1 MKIVIDEKACKK
13 HKMTVPEVLY
23 ALAIR
28 AGLTGNDVQE
38 MLSKEILVEGQD
50 SWYMVTQHWSDTLDE
65 VLADSSGITDDN
77 RLLNLAKKIQNI
89 FPAGYKV
96 DERTGAKYYHKSNS
110 RVIQNALKRFI
121 AYYEDY
127 SDEDILD
134 AAQRYVNSYE
144 GNYSRIEMA
153 NYFVFKDNRTK
164 GGEITSSLAT
174 FLENKDSGEGEM
186 RVNNTS
192 DWMMSVKN

>member
-65 VLADSSGITDDN
+65 ILADSSGNVEKNDEELTELAIKMREVYPEGKQPGSIYFFRCNKREVMLKLKKFFLTHGNYTDE
-77 RLLNLAKKIQNI
+77 Q
-89 FPAGYKV
+89 
-96 DERTGAKYYHKSNS
+96 
-110 RVIQNALKRFI
+110 
-121 AYYEDY
+121 
-127 SDEDILD
+127 ILD
-134 AAQRYVNSYE
+134 ATKRFVNSFHGDYRYLPLIKYFISKQKSIQE
-144 GNYSRIEMA
+144 EDGTVHNVEYSP
-153 NYFVFKDNRTK
+153 
-164 GGEITSSLAT
+164 LADY
-174 FLENKDSGEGEM
+174 LENKGGDVDNS
-186 RVNNTS
+186 S
-192 DWMMSVKN
+192 DWLINMK